1 MRDVITRYRRYSGFY
16 LLKRCQCQSRSASAA
31 AAQTFTLGA
40 SAPALCVARSPV
52 ASAVFDTRETSGGV
66 TADGGRDERE
76 LMALSRTMIGIYL
89 FYIIVHVDL
98 ILQRLICSCLC
109 LFAKFTLKFGLT
121 DSLVSPSVSLTDQ
134 TICLLLL
141 LLMTF
146 VTLSPVLYPELQ
158 PSIIFLSSPSV
169 INRPRIVED
178 SRKVF
183 IISCRPVLLDE
194 SGLDDLTVLR
204 AFSPTFRRPPSQL
217 NLIQPILVDPQPL

>member
-1 MRDVITRYRRYSGFY
+1 MQLLVLVCKVYFKVWFDRFLGF
-16 LLKRCQCQSRSASAA
+16 
-31 AAQTFTLGA
+31 
-40 SAPALCVARSPV
+40 
-52 ASAVFDTRETSGGV
+52 
-66 TADGGRDERE
+66 
-76 LMALSRTMIGIYL
+76 
-89 FYIIVHVDL
+89 
-98 ILQRLICSCLC
+98 
-109 LFAKFTLKFGLT
+109 
-121 DSLVSPSVSLTDQ
+121 PSVSLTDQ

-141 LLMTF
+141 LFMTF

-217 NLIQPILVDPQPL
+217 NLIQPILIDPQPL